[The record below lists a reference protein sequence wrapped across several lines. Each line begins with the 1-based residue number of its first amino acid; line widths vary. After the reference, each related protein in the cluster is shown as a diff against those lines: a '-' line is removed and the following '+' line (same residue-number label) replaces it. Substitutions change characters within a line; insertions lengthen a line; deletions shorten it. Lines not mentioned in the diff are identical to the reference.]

1 MCLQLYRKTQHLVA
15 SRESVT
21 SAALQVR
28 TLVRRSLS
36 LRSIDPLR
44 GATPLRRA
52 RAQQMWRSV
61 DSAATESFVYRQ
73 LTALGFS
80 PKHDR
85 PVQQTAAHAAH
96 GVHAVH
102 AAMVR

>member
-1 MCLQLYRKTQHLVA
+1 
-15 SRESVT
+15 
-21 SAALQVR
+21 
-28 TLVRRSLS
+28 
-36 LRSIDPLR
+36 
-44 GATPLRRA
+44 
-52 RAQQMWRSV
+52 MWRSV